1 YERQYLLPVS
11 EASFGESDPQRLIL
25 DEATEGLAPLVREEI
40 WRVLAHLKNARQ
52 AILLIDKHIT
62 ALSRIA
68 DRHYVIAK
76 GQVVWSGTS
85 EALRADAPLR
95 QRYLGV

>member
-1 YERQYLLPVS
+1 MPPPGDSRVVPTQPALLVH
-11 EASFGESDPQRLIL
+11 EALGALL
-25 DEATEGLAPLVREEI
+25 
-40 WRVLAHLKNARQ
+40 
-52 AILLIDKHIT
+52 AILLIDKHVT

-68 DRHYVIAK
+68 DRHYIIAK

-85 EALRADAPLR
+85 EALRANAPLR

>member
-1 YERQYLLPVS
+1 MTWTWYLRSPI
-11 EASFGESDPQRLIL
+11 ASPS
-25 DEATEGLAPLVREEI
+25 
-40 WRVLAHLKNARQ
+40 KNARQ
-52 AILLIDKHIT
+52 SIFLIDKHVT

-68 DRHYVIAK
+68 DRHYMIAK